1 MRGRGK
7 KVKPVRETPYGKQL
21 LALVGRIGDADMG
34 GDFERAFVLAVSD
47 GDDYATAA
55 GRFDIS
61 YEMAQYTVRRLIR
74 RYDAMLKLAD
84 GLAVLR
90 ARRDE
95 LSDAGLTDTQ
105 REALSML
112 LAGKSQAHV
121 AARLGIT
128 QAAVSSRLRLA
139 SKLLQE
145 VAERAE
151 WAAPLAAAVKVRRSR
166 NTLTTFQRKGGAI

>member
-7 KVKPVRETPYGKQL
+7 KVKPVRETPYGEQL
-21 LALVGRIGDADMG
+21 LALAGRIGAADMG
-34 GDFERAFVLAVSD
+34 GDFERDFVAAVAD
-47 GDDYATAA
+47 GDDYASVAA
-55 GRFDIS
+55 RFDIS

-74 RYDAMLKLAD
+74 RYEAMLTLAA

-90 ARRDE
+90 AREDE
-95 LSDAGLTDTQ
+95 LADAGLTDTQ

-121 AARLGIT
+121 AKRLDIT

-145 VAERAE
+145 IAGREE
-151 WAAPLAAAVKVRRSR
+151 WVAPLAEAVKVRRSR
-166 NTLTTFQRKGGAI
+166 NTLTAFQRKGGAP